1 MHIFKRNIVLIIAV
15 CISRL
20 AISQTAVL
28 ITTHDPQNE
37 MSKVVAHTDS
47 SIFVLNIIQY
57 QKGKYDF
64 YISKYQ
70 AYKTKIGFDTCLHI
84 AKLFDGNIDAR
95 TFKYSI
101 FQCKESILF
110 VFDVYIGSHRKV
122 IAKAINF
129 NGNVSDAF
137 VLDDCDLSNTE
148 LMECVYSYELT
159 DKKELLITLRRKYK
173 SGFQRDK
180 CILYTEF
187 MNKLWEYEF
196 PKVNYHYN
204 VNVVATVFNSNQ
216 LIYRVANGFVD
227 KTGNEWIIKGIYD
240 TIVKRTVD
248 GLTYDLKVPKDSFSF
263 IIVNPIQKISTQY
276 NIYWPFKTPA
286 RLVPISSSQVILYG
300 LVNIDDEKFVLP
312 AKLAM
317 HYMRVDIKN
326 NKVLFEEL
334 VPFNKHIQ
342 ENLTYMCG
350 GGSNGPTSKPFGL
363 SIEKT
368 IDGKLFTVYENTCYE
383 EREIV
388 TACFNISNN
397 KLEWTY
403 FFPRKI
409 STSAPLGAL
418 TCSYSS
424 GIFELGFYENL
435 KNFDTPLE
443 LYKHNKHKM
452 VRWYD
457 DSQFISWKI
466 NESGSAIK
474 SSVSINSEDFLFPW
488 IKNNKTSPTF
498 FIHRNF
504 LPVGFISKHEW

>member
-1 MHIFKRNIVLIIAV
+1 MIKQLFILLFCFIGINVF
-15 CISRL
+15 
-20 AISQTAVL
+20 SQSGLL

-64 YISKYQ
+64 YITKYQ
-70 AYKTKIGFDTCLHI
+70 AYNSKICFDTCLQI
-84 AKLFDGNIDAR
+84 NKLFDGKIDVR

-110 VFDVYIGSHRKV
+110 VFDVYSGSHRKV

-148 LMECVYSYELT
+148 LMECIYTYELT

-180 CILYTEF
+180 SILYTEF

-204 VNVVATVFNSNQ
+204 VNVLATVFNSNL

-227 KTGNEWIIKGIYD
+227 KTGKEWIVRGIYD
-240 TIVKRTVD
+240 TIVKKTVD
-248 GLTYDLKVPKDSFSF
+248 GLTYDLKVPKDSLNF
-263 IIVNPIQKISTQY
+263 IIVNPIQKTSAKY
-276 NIYWPFKTPA
+276 NLYWPFKTQP

-317 HYMRVDIKN
+317 YYMRVDIKN

-388 TACFNISNN
+388 TACFNISKN

-424 GIFELGFYENL
+424 GVFELGFYENI
-435 KNFDTPLE
+435 KNFDVPLE

-452 VRWYD
+452 VRGYD

-466 NESGSAIK
+466 NESGEATK
-474 SSVSINSEDFLFPW
+474 NHVSIHSEEFLFPW
-488 IKNNKTSPTF
+488 LKNNSTSQNF
-498 FIHRNF
+498 FIHRDF
-504 LPVGFISKHEW
+504 LPVGFIAKRHW

>member
-1 MHIFKRNIVLIIAV
+1 MTKHLFLLLFCFIGNTIF
-15 CISRL
+15 
-20 AISQTAVL
+20 SQSGLL
-28 ITTHDPQNE
+28 ITTQDPQNE
-37 MSKVVAHTDS
+37 LSKVVAHTDS
-47 SIFVLNIIQY
+47 SLFILNIKKY
-57 QKGKYDF
+57 EKGKYDF
-64 YISKYQ
+64 YISKYS
-70 AYKTKIGFDTCLHI
+70 AYKTNIDFDTCLHI
-84 AKLFDGNIDAR
+84 AKLFGGNLDAR

-110 VFDVYIGSHRKV
+110 VFDVYSGFHRKV

-148 LMECVYSYELT
+148 LMECIYSYELT

-180 CILYTEF
+180 SILYTEY

-204 VNVVATVFNSNQ
+204 VNVLATVLNSN
-216 LIYRVANGFVD
+216 LLFYRVANGFVD
-227 KTGNEWIIKGIYD
+227 KKGEEWIVRGIYD
-240 TIVKRTVD
+240 TIVKKTVD
-248 GLTYDLKVPKDSFSF
+248 GLIYDLKVPKDSLSF
-263 IIVNPIQKISTQY
+263 IIVNPIQKTSAKY
-276 NIYWPFKTPA
+276 SLYWPFKTQP

-317 HYMRVDIKN
+317 YYMRVDIKN

-334 VPFNKHIQ
+334 FPFNKHIQ
-342 ENLTYMCG
+342 ENLTYLCG
-350 GGSNGPTSKPFGL
+350 SGSNGPTSKPFGL
-363 SIEKT
+363 SIEK
-368 IDGKLFTVYENTCYE
+368 IADGKLFTVYENTCFE

-388 TACFNISNN
+388 TSCFNISKN
-397 KLEWTY
+397 KIEWTY
-403 FFPRKI
+403 FIPRKI

-424 GIFELGFYENL
+424 DVFEIGFYENI
-435 KNFDTPLE
+435 KNFNTPLE

-452 VRWYD
+452 VRGYD

-466 NESGSAIK
+466 NTDGAAIK
-474 SSVSINSEDFLFPW
+474 NNVSINSEDFLFPW
-488 IKNNKTSPTF
+488 LKNNNKSQTF

-504 LPVGFISKHEW
+504 LPVGFMSKHQ